1 MRAVGAGGL
10 ATVSPFMDFNTR
22 VKLAVYGHFAATGQA
37 PRLADI
43 ADELKCTSTGSGC
56 CWRIGA

>member
-1 MRAVGAGGL
+1 
-10 ATVSPFMDFNTR
+10 MDFNTR

-43 ADELKCTSTGSGC
+43 ADELKCTNTGRVPVEMVDTRS
-56 CWRIGA
+56 R